1 MLQFKK
7 VEHEKE
13 DRVVNF
19 VRWQNGK
26 DTQNL
31 SLASRGLM
39 LPLRCSINPLVS
51 RLHWGVPPNNVIKL
65 RY

>member
-1 MLQFKK
+1 MLQLKK
-7 VEHEKE
+7 AEHEKE

-39 LPLRCSINPLVS
+39 LPLRCCINPLVN
-51 RLHWGVPPNNVIKL
+51 RLHWGVPPNTP
-65 RY
+65 